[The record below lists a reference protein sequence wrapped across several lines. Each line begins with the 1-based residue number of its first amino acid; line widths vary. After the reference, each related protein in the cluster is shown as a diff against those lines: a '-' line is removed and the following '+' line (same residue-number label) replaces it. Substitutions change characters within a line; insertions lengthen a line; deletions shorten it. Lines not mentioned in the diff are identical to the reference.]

1 MDSFTIIL
9 WTFRMVFMKGMI
21 RDVVSSLFSSKY
33 TSSII
38 TLQQQFF
45 PQRLAEVAHSLL
57 KVAPY
62 DPATMGCRGL
72 QRYMNEILPH
82 PDWSHED
89 LRPALVNIL
98 RRLDKMFNKIAKKN
112 SIRVGILGG
121 KMYWWFLYERERHMA
136 FFVYSLYFFFLSKLL
151 SFKLVFIE

>member
-9 WTFRMVFMKGMI
+9 WTFRMVFRKGMI
-21 RDVVSSLFSSKY
+21 RDVLSRLFSSKY

-112 SIRVGILGG
+112 SIRVGILGC
-121 KMYWWFLYERERHMA
+121 KMYW
-136 FFVYSLYFFFLSKLL
+136 
-151 SFKLVFIE
+151 